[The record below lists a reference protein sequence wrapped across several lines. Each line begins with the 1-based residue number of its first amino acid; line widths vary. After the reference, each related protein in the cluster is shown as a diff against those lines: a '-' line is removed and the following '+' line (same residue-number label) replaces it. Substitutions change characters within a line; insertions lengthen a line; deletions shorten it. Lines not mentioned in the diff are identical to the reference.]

1 MLFDGIAYQIFLF
14 ALGCGSSIYLMNLF
28 LRKILGVEKKKAKP
42 INDLHK
48 KWGNRLSIGSA
59 ILIFC
64 MSMAVI
70 KYGPTASLIVFGLT
84 VVMGVAQVL
93 LRAGFEKKHAE
104 NSNDYL
110 FTILESV
117 TTVMILLIFGF
128 SLFPDFITFVLN
140 IY

>member
-14 ALGCGSSIYLMNLF
+14 ALGSGSSIYLMNLF

-48 KWGNRLSIGSA
+48 KWENRLSIGSA

-70 KYGPTASLIVFGLT
+70 KYGPTASLIIFGLT
-84 VVMGVAQVL
+84 VVMGVAQVM

-104 NSNDYL
+104 NPNDYL
-110 FTILESV
+110 FTILEALTNV
-117 TTVMILLIFGF
+117 TILMIFGF
-128 SLFPDFITFVLN
+128 SLFPDFITFMLN